1 MPAQMTETE
10 ILLDIFHAAVRS
22 ALPDQRLLE
31 RLPEKPKGRCIVV
44 GAGKASALMAATLD
58 RAWQDVDLSG
68 VVTTRYGHAEDADR
82 VEVIEAGH
90 PVPDAH
96 SILAAERILGAVT
109 GLTADDLVIAL
120 ISGGGSANLCLPIDG
135 LSLTEKQRIT
145 GALLSCGA
153 AIEEINTVRKHLSK
167 VKGGKVAA
175 LAQPAR
181 VHSLLVSD
189 IPGDDPSAIAS
200 GPTVQDITTPQEALD
215 ILNRYR
221 IDVAPVVRRAV
232 RANTSPNLSGF
243 THDIIVR
250 PSHAMEA
257 AADRVRALGLSPV
270 ILGDGLEGESREMAK
285 VIAGMA
291 KSVKYLGHP
300 AEKPVVLISGGES
313 TVSLNGGNGGRGG
326 RNTEFALASALALK
340 EEEGIWTLAC
350 DSDGIDGTEDA
361 AGAIVSPDTVLRAKA
376 KGLDPAD
383 YLKRH
388 DSYSFFAALDDLVIT
403 GPTKTN
409 VNDIRLALVR

>member
-1 MPAQMTETE
+1 MPHQMTETE
-10 ILLDIFHAAVRS
+10 ILLDIFRAAVRS
-22 ALPDQRLLE
+22 ALPDQRLIE
-31 RLPEKPKGRCIVV
+31 SLPAKPKGRCVV
-44 GAGKASALMAATLD
+44 IGAGKASALMAATLD
-58 RAWQDVDLSG
+58 RVWQDVDLSG
-68 VVTTRYGHAEDADR
+68 VVTTRYGHTEEAGR
-82 VEVIEAGH
+82 IEVIEAGH

-109 GLTADDLVIAL
+109 GLGADDLVIAL

-153 AIEEINTVRKHLSK
+153 PIEDINTVRKHLSK

-189 IPGDDPSAIAS
+189 IPGDDPAAIAS
-200 GPTVQDITTPQEALD
+200 GPTVPDTTTPEDALD
-215 ILNRYR
+215 ILNRCR
-221 IDVAPVVRRAV
+221 IDVAPAVRRAI
-232 RANTSPNLSGF
+232 RANSTPQLSCV
-243 THDIIVR
+243 THKIIIR
-250 PSHAMEA
+250 PSQALEA
-257 AADRVRALGLSPV
+257 AADRARALGLAPV

-291 KSVKYLGHP
+291 KSVKNLGNP
-300 AEKPVVLISGGES
+300 AEKPAILISGGES
-313 TVSLNGGNGGRGG
+313 TVTLDGGSGGRGG
-326 RNTEFALASALALK
+326 RNTEFALASALALAG
-340 EEEGIWTLAC
+340 EAGIWTLAC

-361 AGAIVSPDTVLRAKA
+361 AGAIVSPDTLIRAKA

-383 YLKRH
+383 YLRRH
-388 DSYSFFAALDDLVIT
+388 DSYSFFGELDDLVIC
-403 GPTKTN
+403 GPTRTN